1 VFRRV
6 VGKKVYLLT
15 LYVDDILLIAEKTEI
30 ECMERAFQAEFRW
43 ITMAVGNSHS
53 YIGMKLTVDKGYVI
67 LDMRY
72 YLQNL
77 LKPFDNPQ
85 VKVVP
90 GNKETFVVEEAAE
103 KLDLKKKILFHSMV
117 ARLLYLSKRARPDII
132 AVVGFLCTRIR
143 EPTVKDLEKLS
154 KLLGYLKGSKEFIMR
169 LKPDALFR
177 VVVYA
182 DASFSAHPDGKLGV
196 HPYFLAPR
204 NKSAL
209 VKVLRRRNL

>member
-1 VFRRV
+1 MFRRV

-117 ARLLYLSKRARPDII
+117 ARLL
-132 AVVGFLCTRIR
+132 
-143 EPTVKDLEKLS
+143 
-154 KLLGYLKGSKEFIMR
+154 
-169 LKPDALFR
+169 
-177 VVVYA
+177 
-182 DASFSAHPDGKLGV
+182 
-196 HPYFLAPR
+196 
-204 NKSAL
+204 
-209 VKVLRRRNL
+209 